1 MNVPVRGRS
10 ALCPYCAGNRAQ
22 KEAHMLDP
30 HKERPIDF
38 RIFKD
43 LNIPEVT
50 IKAGQ
55 TIVSEG
61 DDGTLM
67 YMIRSGSVEV
77 QVNGIPVEEISD
89 GGIFGEMALLE
100 RTTRSANIVARTD
113 VQAVPL
119 DEKRF
124 MVLMGKVPHFNL
136 MIMRLLARRIR
147 KMNAKLAVLQAV
159 STGPA

>member
-1 MNVPVRGRS
+1 
-10 ALCPYCAGNRAQ
+10 
-22 KEAHMLDP
+22 MLDP

-43 LNIPEVT
+43 LNIPEVS
-50 IKAGQ
+50 IPAGN
-55 TIVSEG
+55 TIVTEG

-67 YMIRSGSVEV
+67 YMIRQGTVEV
-77 QVNGIPVEEISD
+77 QVNGIPVEEISE

-113 VQAVPL
+113 VIAVPL

-124 MVLMGKVPHFNL
+124 MALMAKVPHFNL
-136 MIMRLLARRIR
+136 LIMRLLARRIR

-159 STGPA
+159 TTGPS

>member
-1 MNVPVRGRS
+1 
-10 ALCPYCAGNRAQ
+10 
-22 KEAHMLDP
+22 MLDQL
-30 HKERPIDF
+30 KERPIDF

-43 LNIPEVT
+43 LNFPEVT
-50 IKAGQ
+50 VKAGQ

-67 YMIRSGSVEV
+67 YMIRSGTVEV
-77 QVNGIPVEEISD
+77 QVNGVPVEEISE

-100 RTTRSANIVARTD
+100 RTTRSADIVAKTD
-113 VQAVPL
+113 VHAVPL

-136 MIMRLLARRIR
+136 MVMRLLARRIR
-147 KMNAKLAVLQAV
+147 KMNAKLEVLQAV
-159 STGPA
+159 SVT

>member
-1 MNVPVRGRS
+1 
-10 ALCPYCAGNRAQ
+10 
-22 KEAHMLDP
+22 MLDP
-30 HKERPIDF
+30 HRERPIDF

-43 LNIPEVT
+43 LNIPEVS
-50 IKAGQ
+50 IRAGQ

-61 DDGTLM
+61 DDGTHM
-67 YMIRSGSVEV
+67 YMIRKGTVDV
-77 QVNGIPVEEISD
+77 LVNGIPVEDISD
-89 GGIFGEMALLE
+89 GGIFGEMALLD

-113 VQAVPL
+113 VEAVAL

-124 MVLMGKVPHFNL
+124 MLLIAKVPHFNL
-136 MIMRLLARRIR
+136 MVMRLLARRIR

>member
-1 MNVPVRGRS
+1 
-10 ALCPYCAGNRAQ
+10 
-22 KEAHMLDP
+22 MLDSL
-30 HKERPIDF
+30 KERPIDF

-43 LNIPEVT
+43 LNFPEMSV
-50 IKAGQ
+50 KAGQ

-67 YMIRSGSVEV
+67 YMIRSGTVEV
-77 QVNGIPVEEISD
+77 QVNGVPVEEISE

-100 RTTRSANIVARTD
+100 RTTRSADIVAKTD
-113 VQAVPL
+113 VHAVPL

-136 MIMRLLARRIR
+136 MVMRLLARRIR

-159 STGPA
+159 SVT

>member
-1 MNVPVRGRS
+1 
-10 ALCPYCAGNRAQ
+10 
-22 KEAHMLDP
+22 MLDP
-30 HKERPIDF
+30 NKERPIDF

-43 LNIPEVT
+43 LNFPEVFAR
-50 IKAGQ
+50 AGQ

-67 YMIRSGSVEV
+67 YVIRSGTVEV
-77 QVNGIPVEEISD
+77 HVNGVPVEEISE

-100 RTTRSANIVARTD
+100 RTTRSADIVAKTD

-136 MIMRLLARRIR
+136 LVMRLLARRIR

-159 STGPA
+159 STTPA

>member
-1 MNVPVRGRS
+1 
-10 ALCPYCAGNRAQ
+10 
-22 KEAHMLDP
+22 MLDP

-67 YMIRSGSVEV
+67 YMIRSGTVEV
-77 QVNGIPVEEISD
+77 QVNGVPVEEISD
-89 GGIFGEMALLE
+89 GGIFGEMALLDHAA
-100 RTTRSANIVARTD
+100 RSANIVAKTE
-113 VQAVPL
+113 VKAVSL

-124 MVLMGKVPHFNL
+124 VTLIAKVPHFNL
-136 MIMRLLARRIR
+136 LIMRSLARRIR
-147 KMNAKLAVLQAV
+147 KMNAKLAVLQLA
-159 STGPA
+159 P